1 MGVLVDTRRI
11 AMRICEKG
19 GDLKLVSPSAAV
31 QKVFQ
36 LTRLNQ
42 FFETHDGI
50 EAAEKSFT

>member
-11 AMRICEKG
+11 AMRIREKG